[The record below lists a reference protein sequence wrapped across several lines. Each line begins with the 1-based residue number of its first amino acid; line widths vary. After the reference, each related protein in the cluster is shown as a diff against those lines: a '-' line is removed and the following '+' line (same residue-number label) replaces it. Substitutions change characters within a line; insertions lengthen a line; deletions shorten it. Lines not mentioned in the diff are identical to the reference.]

1 MIIKTGQL
9 QNYKINMGIGL
20 AQTTTLNTMFI
31 CHNRLSCQFTFY
43 RAFLLRLNKV
53 VCHLL
58 GSSDIPRRLL
68 LLLGYT
74 EHPRSRVWLH
84 IQKVV
89 IKQSMA
95 SRRRFDIGF
104 VKQHGKIKRNDIS
117 MMSISIYCGNPEIG
131 TVHIYLA
138 GLVCTILSEKPDIYK
153 PEHRNT
159 EWCSYTFRN
168 VAMWNLNSCQASV
181 GFDILFVCSMVNQLQ
196 LIFLSYFQVNILN
209 LIIWFTF
216 IITETR
222 GKIVQFHLYL
232 WLWHGGS
239 QSVVPPSIS

>member
-1 MIIKTGQL
+1 MIFLWCQYLLWQPWNTQWSFGQKKTLMFCSNIIL
-9 QNYKINMGIGL
+9 QIRMI
-20 AQTTTLNTMFI
+20 
-31 CHNRLSCQFTFY
+31 
-43 RAFLLRLNKV
+43 FLMKL
-53 VCHLL
+53 
-58 GSSDIPRRLL
+58 I
-68 LLLGYT
+68 
-74 EHPRSRVWLH
+74 
-84 IQKVV
+84 I
-89 IKQSMA
+89 
-95 SRRRFDIGF
+95 
-104 VKQHGKIKRNDIS
+104 VK
-117 MMSISIYCGNPEIG
+117 IG

-159 EWCSYTFRN
+159 EWCSHTFRN

-196 LIFLSYFQVNILN
+196 LIFLSYFQVNISN

-216 IITETR
+216 LITETR

-239 QSVVPPSIS
+239 QSVIPPSIS